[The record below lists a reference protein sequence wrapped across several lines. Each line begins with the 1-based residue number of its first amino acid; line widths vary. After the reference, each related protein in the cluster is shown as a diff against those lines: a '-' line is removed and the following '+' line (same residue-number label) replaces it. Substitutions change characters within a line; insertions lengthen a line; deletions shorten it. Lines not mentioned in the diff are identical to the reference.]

1 VLSINQILQVMGK
14 DNYVNKLIDDL
25 KERAK
30 ELNCLYRVQ
39 ELLHSRELNQDDT
52 FNGIIEAIAPGWQY
66 PEICQS
72 KIIIRNSEFH
82 TEGFKE
88 SKWSLNSDIRVQNE
102 KIGEVIVSYKSERP
116 PADEGPFLKEERK
129 LVDSIAEQI
138 GSYLFHERLKSVFE
152 KETQFQKEQKSE
164 WWIVLEMLK
173 RTDPKLLVR
182 ISRKMVN
189 YLGWSGIEEAEGLFE
204 HFSPIYKDKE
214 ELFRGDN
221 KPYQR
226 IPETDLLGISEE
238 IFEVAGKYLSSK
250 DILDNIHKWMKQ
262 DRSGFLSNVLEN
274 TGSSLIEISGAIE
287 RFHHLAPQ
295 GLELS
300 TPREKNFRVT
310 LIRRILSDQPG
321 FIHVAKKYIGIEDF
335 NKLIQQVIFPV
346 GSHGKLGGKS
356 AGLFVSKKI
365 LEESADQETLLNN
378 IKIPK
383 TWYLTSDGI
392 LSFMIHNNLEDILEQ
407 KYKDIDQVRKEYP
420 YVIHVFK
427 NSSFAPEIVKGLSL
441 ALDDF
446 GEVPLIVRSSS
457 LLEDRLGTAFAGKY
471 KSLFIANNGSKKD
484 RLLELMDAISEVYA
498 STFGPDPIEYR
509 SEKGLLDYH
518 EEMGILIQEVVGT
531 KVGKYFFPAFAGVA
545 FSRNEFRWSSRLNQ
559 EDGLIRMVPGLGTR
573 AVDRL
578 SSDYPILIAPG
589 QPGLR
594 VNVTLDE
601 IVRYSP
607 KSIDVINLE
616 SGSFESVKIDNI
628 LKEAGRDFP
637 SLSFVLSLLTE
648 NHIQPTRKLG
658 MNFEKDNFVVTFDG
672 LINQTDFV
680 SRIDVILGLLQ
691 REYGYPVDIE
701 FAHDGQD
708 LYLLQ
713 CRSQSYQEESS
724 PATIPANLS
733 PNEVVFTANK
743 YISNGIVPD
752 ISHIVYVDPQKYS
765 ELSDYDE
772 LRIIGKAVGRLNKIL
787 PKRQFLLMGPGRW
800 GSRGD
805 IKLGVSVG
813 YSEINNTSML
823 IEIARKQKEYVPELS
838 FGTHFFLDLVEAN
851 IRYLP
856 LYPDDHDTFFDEEF
870 LLGSKNIFGDLLP
883 DMEHLSDVI
892 KVIDVASTSEGKLLH
907 VLMNADEG
915 KAVAHLAP
923 PSDNS
928 EPEVMVKMQV
938 KDSKK
943 NDIHWRWRLRISE
956 NIAARIDSSR
966 FGVVG
971 FYIFG
976 STKNATAGP
985 GSDIDLLIHFRGTRD
1000 QEKDLTTWLEGWS
1013 QSLSQANYF
1022 RTGYKSDGL
1031 LDVHLVTDEDIEKR
1045 TSYAVKIGAVTD
1057 AARPLPIGTEIKKKK
1072 DQADSS

>member
-1 VLSINQILQVMGK
+1 MERNNFVEKV
-14 DNYVNKLIDDL
+14 IDDL

-30 ELNCLYRVQ
+30 ELNCLYKVQ
-39 ELLHSRELNQDDT
+39 ELIHSSDLNQKDIFT
-52 FNGIIEAIAPGWQY
+52 GIIEAIPPSWQY

-72 KIIIRNSEFH
+72 KIIIQDEEYQSEGYMDSEWVLK
-82 TEGFKE
+82 TNINIQDK
-88 SKWSLNSDIRVQNE
+88 KA
-102 KIGEVIVSYKSERP
+102 GEIIVIYDKKRP
-116 PADEGPFLKEERK
+116 QADEGPFLKEERK
-129 LVDSIAEQI
+129 LINSIAEQI
-138 GSYLFHERLKSVFE
+138 GSYLFHEQLKKVFE
-152 KETQFQKEQKSE
+152 QKEISPKDQKPE
-164 WWIVLEMLK
+164 WWVILEMLK

-189 YLGWSGIEEAEGLFE
+189 YLGWNGIEETERLFE
-204 HFSPIYKDKE
+204 HFSPVHRDKKGIFDDE
-214 ELFRGDN
+214 N
-221 KPYQR
+221 KPYQK
-226 IPETDLLGISEE
+226 IPEADLLGISDE
-238 IFEVAGKYLSSK
+238 IFEVAGKYLVSK
-250 DILDNIHKWMKQ
+250 EILDNIHKWIKQ

-274 TGSSLIEISGAIE
+274 TGSSLVEISSAIE

-300 TPREKNFRVT
+300 IPREKNFRVA
-310 LIRRILSDQPG
+310 LIRRILSDQPA
-321 FIHVAKKYIGIEDF
+321 FINVAKKFIDIEEF
-335 NKLIQQVIFPV
+335 NNLIPQIIFPV

-365 LEESADQETLLNN
+365 LQKSVNQDPLLDG

-427 NSSFAPEIVKGLSL
+427 NSSFDPEIVKGLSH

-446 GEVPLIVRSSS
+446 GELPLIVRSSS
-457 LLEDRLGTAFAGKY
+457 LLEDRMGTAFAGKY
-471 KSLFIANNGSKKD
+471 KSLFIANQGSKNE

-498 STFGPDPIEYR
+498 SIFGPDPIEYR
-509 SEKGLLDYH
+509 AEKGLLDYH

-545 FSRNEFRWSSRLNQ
+545 FSRNEFRWSGRIKS
-559 EDGLIRMVPGLGTR
+559 EDGLIRMVAGLGTR

-578 SSDYPILIAPG
+578 SNDYPILIAPG

-601 IVRYSP
+601 IIRYSP
-607 KSIDVINLE
+607 KSIDVINME
-616 SGSFESVKIDNI
+616 SGSFETKRIDDL
-628 LKEAGRDFP
+628 LKEVGRDFP
-637 SLSFVLSLLTE
+637 SISSVLSVLTE
-648 NHIQPTRKLG
+648 NHIQAARNLG
-658 MNFEKDNFVVTFDG
+658 MDFEKNNFIVSFDG
-672 LINQTDFV
+672 LIQNTDFV
-680 SRIDVILGLLQ
+680 SRIKAILKTLQ

-701 FAHDGQD
+701 FAHDGKD

-713 CRSQSYQEESS
+713 CRSQSYREED
-724 PATIPANLS
+724 IPVSIPKKLNS
-733 PNEVVFTANK
+733 EEIIFTANK
-743 YISNGIVPD
+743 YISNGIIKD

-765 ELSDYDE
+765 ELSDYNDFKF
-772 LRIIGKAVGRLNKIL
+772 IGKAVGRLNKLL

-805 IKLGVSVG
+805 ISLGVSVG

-823 IEIARKQKEYVPELS
+823 IEIARRQKEYVPELS

-856 LYPDDHDTFFDEEF
+856 IYPDDHDIIFDEEF
-870 LLGSKNIFGDLLP
+870 FLKSKNVFEDLLP
-883 DMEHLSDVI
+883 DMKKFSKVI
-892 KVIDVASTSEGKLLH
+892 KVIDVPGTTQGKLLNI
-907 VLMNADEG
+907 LMNGIEE
-915 KAVAHLAP
+915 KAVALLRS
-923 PSDNS
+923 PSDS
-928 EPEVMVKMQV
+928 KDFDIETKLQV
-938 KDSKK
+938 NQTKS
-943 NDIHWRWRLRISE
+943 NDVHWRWRLRIAE
-956 NIAARIDSSR
+956 NIASKIDPLR

-985 GSDIDLLIHFRGTRD
+985 GSDIDLLIHFRGTGS
-1000 QEKDLTTWLEGWS
+1000 QQKDLMTWLDGWS
-1013 QSLSQANYF
+1013 QSLSQTNYF
-1022 RTGYKSDGL
+1022 RTGYISESL
-1031 LDVHLVTDEDIEKR
+1031 LDIHLITDEDIEKR
-1045 TSYAVKIGAVTD
+1045 TSYAVKIGAITD
-1057 AARPLPIGTEIKKKK
+1057 AARPLPLGSKISKK
-1072 DQADSS
+1072 D

>member
-1 VLSINQILQVMGK
+1 MGK
-14 DNYVNKLIDDL
+14 DNYVKRLIDDL

-30 ELNCLYRVQ
+30 ELNCLYKVQ
-39 ELLHSRELNQDDT
+39 ELLHSRELSQEDI
-52 FNGIIEAIAPGWQY
+52 FQGIIKAIAPGWQY
-66 PEICQS
+66 SEICRS
-72 KIIIRNSEFH
+72 RIIIRDKEYHS
-82 TEGFKE
+82 EGFEE
-88 SKWSLNSDIRVQNE
+88 SQWCLNSDIRVQDE
-102 KIGEVIVSYKSERP
+102 KIGEVDVFYMSERP
-116 PADEGPFLKEERK
+116 SVDEGPFLKEERK
-129 LVDSIAEQI
+129 LIDSIAEQI
-138 GSYLFHERLKSVFE
+138 GSYFFYERLKLVFE

-189 YLGWSGIEEAEGLFE
+189 YLGWSGIKEAEGLFE
-204 HFSPIYKDKE
+204 HFSPVYKDKE

-226 IPETDLLGISEE
+226 IPATDLLGISED
-238 IFEVAGKYLSSK
+238 IFEVAGKHLSSK

-300 TPREKNFRVT
+300 TPREKNFRVA
-310 LIRRILSDQPG
+310 LIRRILSDQQG
-321 FIHVAKKYIGIEDF
+321 FIHVAKKFVGIEDF
-335 NKLIQQVIFPV
+335 YNLIQHVIFPV

-365 LEESADQETLLNN
+365 LDKSADQEPLLNN

-407 KYKDIDQVRKEYP
+407 KYKDIDQVRNEYP

-471 KSLFIANNGSKKD
+471 KSLFIANKGSKKD

-509 SEKGLLDYH
+509 AERGLLDYH

-545 FSRNEFRWSSRLNQ
+545 FSRNEFRWSSRLKQ

-578 SSDYPILIAPG
+578 SNDYPILIAPG
-589 QPGLR
+589 QPGLK

-607 KSIDVINLE
+607 KNIDVINLE
-616 SGSFESVKIDNI
+616 SGSFETVKIDNL
-628 LKEAGRDFP
+628 LKEAGKDFQ
-637 SLSFVLSLLTE
+637 SLSLVLSLLSE
-648 NHIQPTRKLG
+648 NHIQPSRKLG
-658 MNFEKDNFVVTFDG
+658 ADFEKDNFVVTFDG

-680 SRIDVILGLLQ
+680 SRIHAILNGLE
-691 REYGYPVDIE
+691 REYAYPVDIE
-701 FAHDGQD
+701 FAHDGKD

-713 CRSQSYQEESS
+713 CRSQSCREESK
-724 PATIPANLS
+724 PATIPAKLLT
-733 PNEVVFTANK
+733 NEVVFTGNK
-743 YISNGIVPD
+743 YIPNGIVPN
-752 ISHIVYVDPQKYS
+752 ISHVVYVDPQKYS
-765 ELSDYDE
+765 ELSDYND
-772 LRIIGKAVGRLNKIL
+772 LKVIGKAVGRLNKIL
-787 PKRQFLLMGPGRW
+787 PKRQFILMGPGRW

-856 LYPDDHDTFFDEEF
+856 LYPDDHDIVFNEEF
-870 LLGSKNIFGDLLP
+870 LLGSKNIFGDLIP
-883 DMEHLSDVI
+883 DMVQLSDVI
-892 KVIDVASTSEGKLLH
+892 RVIDVASTTEGKLLH

-923 PSDNS
+923 PSDTGES
-928 EPEVMVKMQV
+928 EGMTKMQV
-938 KDSKK
+938 KDLKRD
-943 NDIHWRWRLRISE
+943 DIHWRWRLRIAE
-956 NIAARIDSSR
+956 NIAARLDPSR

-985 GSDIDLLIHFRGTRD
+985 GSDIDLLIHFRGTKD
-1000 QEKDLTTWLEGWS
+1000 KEKDLRTWLEGWS
-1013 QSLSQANYF
+1013 QSLSQTNYF
-1022 RTGYKSDGL
+1022 RTGYKLDCL
-1031 LDVHLVTDEDIEKR
+1031 LDVHLVTDEDIKKR
-1045 TSYAVKIGAVTD
+1045 TSYAVKIGAITD
-1057 AARPLPIGTEIKKKK
+1057 AARPLPTGTDIKKK
-1072 DQADSS
+1072 DCR

>member
-1 VLSINQILQVMGK
+1 MGK
-14 DNYVNKLIDDL
+14 DNYVRKVIDDL

-30 ELNCLYRVQ
+30 ELQCLYTVQ
-39 ELLHSRELNQDDT
+39 ELLHSKELSQEDI
-52 FNGIIEAIAPGWQY
+52 FRGIIKAIAPGWQY
-66 PEICQS
+66 SEVCQS
-72 KIIIRNSEFH
+72 RVIIRDKEYHS
-82 TEGFKE
+82 EGFEE
-88 SKWSLNSDIRVQNE
+88 SKWSLSSDIHIQDE
-102 KIGEVIVSYKSERP
+102 KIGEVSVSYKGERP
-116 PADEGPFLKEERK
+116 LADEGPFLKEERK
-129 LVDSIAEQI
+129 LIDSIAEQI
-138 GSYLFHERLKSVFE
+138 GYYFFHDRLKSVFQ
-152 KETQFQKEQKSE
+152 KEIQFQKEQKSE
-164 WWIVLEMLK
+164 WWVVLEMLK

-189 YLGWSGIEEAEGLFE
+189 YLGWSGIKEGEGLFE

-214 ELFRGDN
+214 ELFKDGN

-250 DILDNIHKWMKQ
+250 DILDNIHKWIKQ

-274 TGSSLIEISGAIE
+274 TGSTLVEIIGAIE
-287 RFHHLAPQ
+287 RFHHLEPQ

-300 TPREKNFRVT
+300 KPREKNFRVA
-310 LIRRILSDQPG
+310 LIRRILSDQPD
-321 FIHVAKKYIGIEDF
+321 FINISKEFVGIEDF

-346 GSHGKLGGKS
+346 GSFGKLGGKS

-365 LEESADQETLLNN
+365 LDKSSDQNPLLKN
-378 IKIPK
+378 IKTPK
-383 TWYLTSDGI
+383 TWYLTSDGL
-392 LSFMIHNNLEDILEQ
+392 LSFMFHNNLEDILEQ

-446 GEVPLIVRSSS
+446 GEIPLIVRSSS

-471 KSLFIANNGSKKD
+471 KSLFIANKGNKKD

-509 SEKGLLDYH
+509 SERDLLDYH

-531 KVGKYFFPAFAGVA
+531 KVGKYFFPSFAGVA

-578 SSDYPILIAPG
+578 SNDYPILIAPG

-601 IVRYSP
+601 IIRYSP
-607 KSIDVINLE
+607 KSVDVMDLE
-616 SGSFESVKIDNI
+616 NGSFETIKIDDV

-637 SLSFVLSLLTE
+637 SLSMVLSLLTE

-658 MNFEKDNFVVTFDG
+658 MDFEKDNFVVTFDG
-672 LINQTDFV
+672 LIDQTDFV
-680 SRIDVILGLLQ
+680 SRIHTILNVLE

-701 FAHDGQD
+701 FAHDGKD

-713 CRSQSYQEESS
+713 CRSQSYREESN
-724 PATIPANLS
+724 PATIPPNLS
-733 PNEVVFTANK
+733 PGDVIFTGSK
-743 YISNGIVPD
+743 YISNGIIPN

-765 ELSDYDE
+765 ELSDYDV
-772 LRIIGKAVGRLNKIL
+772 LKVVGKAVGRLNKIL

-805 IKLGVSVG
+805 IKLGVSVS

-856 LYPDDHDTFFDEEF
+856 LYPDDHDTVFDEEF
-870 LLGSKNIFGDLLP
+870 LLGSENILVDLLP
-883 DMEHLSDVI
+883 DMGHISDVI
-892 KVIDVASTSEGKLLH
+892 RVIDISNTTGGKLMH
-907 VLMNADEG
+907 ILMNADER
-915 KAVAHLAP
+915 KAIAHLAP
-923 PSDNS
+923 PSENGES
-928 EPEVMVKMQV
+928 EGMGKMKV
-938 KDSKK
+938 KDARR
-943 NDIHWRWRLRISE
+943 NDIHWRWRLRIAE
-956 NIAARIDSSR
+956 NIAARLDPSR

-985 GSDIDLLIHFRGTRD
+985 GSDIDLLIHFRGSTD
-1000 QEKDLTTWLEGWS
+1000 QEKDLRTWLEGWS
-1013 QSLSQANYF
+1013 QSLSQTNYF
-1022 RTGYKSDGL
+1022 RTGYKLDCL

-1057 AARPLPIGTEIKKKK
+1057 AARPLPIGTEIRKK
-1072 DQADSS
+1072 DCL

>member
-1 VLSINQILQVMGK
+1 MGK
-14 DNYVNKLIDDL
+14 DNYVKKVIDEL

-30 ELNCLYRVQ
+30 ELKCLYKVQ
-39 ELLHSRELNQDDT
+39 ELLHSKDLSQEDT
-52 FNGIIEAIAPGWQY
+52 FHGIIEAIAPGWQY
-66 PEICQS
+66 HEICQS
-72 KIIIRNSEFH
+72 RIIIRDKEYHS
-82 TEGFKE
+82 EGFEE
-88 SKWSLNSDIRVQNE
+88 SQWSLNSDILVQDE
-102 KIGEVIVSYKSERP
+102 TIGKVSVFYKSERP
-116 PADEGPFLKEERK
+116 LADEGPFLKEERK
-129 LVDSIAEQI
+129 LIDSIAEQI
-138 GSYLFHERLKSVFE
+138 GSYFFHERLKLVFE
-152 KETQFQKEQKSE
+152 KETQFHKEQKSE

-189 YLGWSGIEEAEGLFE
+189 YLGWSGIKEAEGLFE
-204 HFSPIYKDKE
+204 HFSTIYKDKE
-214 ELFRGDN
+214 ELFKGDN

-238 IFEVAGKYLSSK
+238 IFEVAGKHLSSK

-300 TPREKNFRVT
+300 TPREKSFRVA
-310 LIRRILSDQPG
+310 LIRRILSDQQG
-321 FIHVAKKYIGIEDF
+321 FIHVAKKFVGIEDF
-335 NKLIQQVIFPV
+335 YKLIQQVIFPV

-356 AGLFVSKKI
+356 AGLIVSKKI
-365 LEESADQETLLNN
+365 LEKSVSREPLLDN
-378 IKIPK
+378 IKTPK

-392 LSFMIHNNLEDILEQ
+392 LSFMVHNNLEDILEQ

-446 GEVPLIVRSSS
+446 GKVPLIVRSSS

-471 KSLFIANNGSKKD
+471 KSLFIANTGSKKD
-484 RLLELMDAISEVYA
+484 RLLELLDAISEVYA

-509 SEKGLLDYH
+509 AERGMLDYH

-578 SSDYPILIAPG
+578 SNDYPILIAPG
-589 QPGLR
+589 QPGLK

-601 IVRYSP
+601 IVRYCP
-607 KSIDVINLE
+607 KSVDVINLE
-616 SGSFESVKIDNI
+616 SSSFETIKIDDV

-637 SLSFVLSLLTE
+637 SLSLVLSLLTE

-658 MNFEKDNFVVTFDG
+658 MNFEKDNFIVTFDG

-680 SRIDVILGLLQ
+680 SKIHAILNVLE
-691 REYGYPVDIE
+691 REYDYPVDIE
-701 FAHDGQD
+701 FAHDGKD

-713 CRSQSYQEESS
+713 CRSQSYREESN
-724 PATIPANLS
+724 PATIPSNLL
-733 PNEVVFTANK
+733 PNEVVFTGSK
-743 YISNGIVPD
+743 YISNGIIPNL
-752 ISHIVYVDPQKYS
+752 SHIVYVDPQKYS
-765 ELSDYDE
+765 ELSDYDD
-772 LRIIGKAVGRLNKIL
+772 LKIIGKAIGRLNKIL

-856 LYPDDHDTFFDEEF
+856 LYPDDHDTIFDEEF

-883 DMEHLSDVI
+883 DMVQLSDVI
-892 KVIDVASTSEGKLLH
+892 KVIDVASTTGGKLLH
-907 VLMNADEG
+907 VLMNADVG

-923 PSDNS
+923 SSDTG
-928 EPEVMVKMQV
+928 ETEGMTKMQV
-938 KDSKK
+938 RDSKRD
-943 NDIHWRWRLRISE
+943 DIHWRWRLRIAE
-956 NIAARIDSSR
+956 NIAARLDPSR

-985 GSDIDLLIHFRGTRD
+985 GSDIDLLIHLRGSID
-1000 QEKDLTTWLEGWS
+1000 QERDLRTWLEGWS
-1013 QSLSQANYF
+1013 QSLSQTNYF
-1022 RTGYKSDGL
+1022 RTGYKSDCL
-1031 LDVHLVTDEDIEKR
+1031 LDVHMVTDEDIKKR

-1057 AARPLPIGTEIKKKK
+1057 AARPLPFGTEIKKK
-1072 DQADSS
+1072 DCR

>member
-1 VLSINQILQVMGK
+1 MGK
-14 DNYVNKLIDDL
+14 DNYVKKVIDDL

-30 ELNCLYRVQ
+30 ELKCLYKVQ
-39 ELLHSRELNQDDT
+39 ELLHSKDLSQDDT
-52 FNGIIEAIAPGWQY
+52 FQGIIDAIAPGWQY
-66 PEICQS
+66 SEICQPR
-72 KIIIRNSEFH
+72 IIIRNKKYHLDDFE
-82 TEGFKE
+82 E
-88 SKWSLNSDIRVQNE
+88 SKWSLSSDILVQDE
-102 KIGEVIVSYKSERP
+102 KIGKVSVYYMNERP
-116 PADEGPFLKEERK
+116 LADEGPFLKEERK
-129 LVDSIAEQI
+129 LIDSIAEQI
-138 GSYLFHERLKSVFE
+138 GSYFFHERLKLVFE

-164 WWIVLEMLK
+164 WGVVLEMLK

-189 YLGWSGIEEAEGLFE
+189 YLGWSGIKEAEGLFE

-214 ELFRGDN
+214 ELFKDDN

-300 TPREKNFRVT
+300 TPREKNFRVA

-321 FIHVAKKYIGIEDF
+321 FIHIAKKFVGIEDF

-356 AGLFVSKKI
+356 AGLIVSKRI
-365 LEESADQETLLNN
+365 LEKSAAREPILDK
-378 IKIPK
+378 IKTPK

-392 LSFMIHNNLEDILEQ
+392 LSFMVHNNLEDILEQ
-407 KYKDIDQVRKEYP
+407 KYKDIGQVRKEYP

-471 KSLFIANNGSKKD
+471 KSLFIANKGSKKD
-484 RLLELMDAISEVYA
+484 RILELMDAISEVYA

-509 SEKGLLDYH
+509 TERGLLDYH

-559 EDGLIRMVPGLGTR
+559 QDGLIRMVPGLGTR

-578 SSDYPILIAPG
+578 SNDYPILIAPG

-616 SGSFESVKIDNI
+616 SGSFETIKIDDV

-648 NHIQPTRKLG
+648 DHIQPTRKLG
-658 MNFEKDNFVVTFDG
+658 MDFKKDNFVVTFDG
-672 LINQTDFV
+672 LINQTNFV
-680 SRIDVILGLLQ
+680 SKIHAILNVLE
-691 REYGYPVDIE
+691 REYDYPVDIE
-701 FAHDGQD
+701 FAHDGKD

-713 CRSQSYQEESS
+713 CRSQSHQEESN
-724 PATIPANLS
+724 PAIIPSNLS
-733 PNEVVFTANK
+733 PDEVVFTGSK
-743 YISNGIVPD
+743 YISNGIIPN

-765 ELSDYDE
+765 ELSDYDD
-772 LRIIGKAVGRLNKIL
+772 LKVIGKAVGRLNKIL
-787 PKRQFLLMGPGRW
+787 PKRQFILMGPGRW

-805 IKLGVSVG
+805 IKLGVSVS

-856 LYPDDHDTFFDEEF
+856 LYPDDHDTVFDEEF
-870 LLGSKNIFGDLLP
+870 FLGSNNVLGDLLP
-883 DMEHLSDVI
+883 DMKYMSDVI
-892 KVIDVASTSEGKLLH
+892 RVIDIPNTTGGKLLH
-907 VLMNADEG
+907 VLMNADDR

-923 PSDNS
+923 LS
-928 EPEVMVKMQV
+928 ENEESEGMVKMKV
-938 KDSKK
+938 KESKR
-943 NDIHWRWRLRISE
+943 NDIHWRWRLRIAE
-956 NIAARIDSSR
+956 NIAAKLDPSR

-985 GSDIDLLIHFRGTRD
+985 GSDIDLLIHLRGSKD
-1000 QEKDLTTWLEGWS
+1000 QEKDLRTWLEGWS
-1013 QSLSQANYF
+1013 QSLSQTNYF
-1022 RTGYKSDGL
+1022 RTGFKLDCL

-1045 TSYAVKIGAVTD
+1045 TSYAVKIGAITD
-1057 AARPLPIGTEIKKKK
+1057 AARPLPIGTEIKKK
-1072 DQADSS
+1072 DCW